1 VSHVARHAQQ
11 SALVVMADIAHPNV
25 VIVTSTNQKQHEQA
39 VSTKE
44 RSYWNQKLPGVIAW
58 IAVTKCQ
65 YAQRAHLTGTTETHT
80 PKASNCLIRLLEQQ
94 CTNCWKKWQ
103 SVT

>member
-1 VSHVARHAQQ
+1 
-11 SALVVMADIAHPNV
+11 MADIAQLNA
-25 VIVTSTNQKQHEQA
+25 VIVTFTNQRQLEQT
-39 VSTKE
+39 VLTKE
-44 RSYWNQKLPGVIAW
+44 RSYWNQRLPGVIAW

-65 YAQRAHLTGTTETHT
+65 YVQRAHLTGTIETRT
-80 PKASNCLIRLLEQQ
+80 PKALNCLIRLLVQQ

>member
-1 VSHVARHAQQ
+1 
-11 SALVVMADIAHPNV
+11 MADIAHLNA
-25 VIVTSTNQKQHEQA
+25 VIVTFTNLRQREQA

-44 RSYWNQKLPGVIAW
+44 RSYWNQRSLGVIAW

-65 YAQRAHLTGTTETHT
+65 YGQRAHLTGTTETHT
-80 PKASNCLIRLLEQQ
+80 PKALNCLIRLLEQQ

>member
-1 VSHVARHAQQ
+1 
-11 SALVVMADIAHPNV
+11 MANIAHLNAE
-25 VIVTSTNQKQHEQA
+25 IVTFTNQRQHEQT
-39 VSTKE
+39 VLTKE
-44 RSYWNQKLPGVIAW
+44 RLYWNQRLPGVIAW

-80 PKASNCLIRLLEQQ
+80 PKALNCLIRLLEQQ